1 MDNLHNITKPIEI
14 PLVTKSIELYKIF
27 YQYLELFP
35 KKDKYALG
43 AKCEKYLLETLELF
57 LAAGGAPL
65 LDKKRLVQQANV
77 KFDALKI
84 FLRLAKELKML
95 DIKKYIELQK
105 YLQEI
110 GRMLGGWQKSLL

>member
-65 LDKKRLVQQANV
+65 LDKK
-77 KFDALKI
+77 
-84 FLRLAKELKML
+84 LKML